1 VRTPSS
7 GLVAGQIMAEGLAR
21 FTDAYAEVWNSAD
34 LERIVGG
41 ASSVTW
47 STPWPRR
54 PQRSRTSMWMVWLTV
69 TGWPVWSCSSQE
81 VSTVPW
87 PQSV

>member
-1 VRTPSS
+1 MHTPSS
-7 GLVAGQIMAEGLAR
+7 GLVAGQITAEALAR

-34 LERIVGG
+34 LERIVGWRIIG
-41 ASSVTW
+41 DLVHSLAW
-47 STPWPRR
+47 RL
-54 PQRSRTSMWMVWLTV
+54 QRSRTSMWMVSLTV

-81 VSTVPW
+81 VFTLPW

>member
-1 VRTPSS
+1 MHTPSS
-7 GLVAGQIMAEGLAR
+7 GLVAGQITAEALAR

-34 LERIVGG
+34 LKRIVGWRVLG
-41 ASSVTW
+41 DVVHA
-47 STPWPRR
+47 WPRR
-54 PQRSRTSMWMVWLTV
+54 PQRSRTSMWMVSLTV